1 MLRILRSG
9 QRWLTAILVA
19 GIGTV
24 FVVFLGLQGPSNY
37 SSSQQI
43 VKVGPLE
50 VSAEQKGFVPPVAGV
65 IAIAAGIVLVAVGRQ
80 RA

>member
-1 MLRILRSG
+1 MRPLGIIGVIL
-9 QRWLTAILVA
+9 IVA
-19 GIGTV
+19 G
-24 FVVFLGLQGPSNY
+24 VVVLALRGISY
-37 SSSQQI
+37 TKDRDS